1 MNSDEDKDG
10 VILRED
16 EVPGASLKGRD
27 VGSLKIPQLKRW
39 LLCRREST
47 EGLKADLVA
56 RYVFHQS

>member
-10 VILRED
+10 VILHED

-39 LLCRREST
+39 LLCRRAST
-47 EGLKADLVA
+47 KGLKADLVA